1 MIQVKEVGEAMATR
15 ILVVNDTQAILDMF
29 RSILEDEGYEVI
41 LSSMPYQ
48 NISEIEQVKPDL
60 IILDIMFGDQK
71 IGWQMVQLLRMNR
84 ATASLPLMVCSA
96 AIREVRE
103 TEGYLVSQGIHVL
116 YKPFQLDDLL
126 AMVTQALAAPHHIV
140 LQINEEEGK
149 GGKRKE

>member
-1 MIQVKEVGEAMATR
+1 MATR

-60 IILDIMFGDQK
+60 IILDVMFGDQK

-84 ATASLPLMVCSA
+84 ATASMPLIVCTA

-103 TEGYLVSQGIHVL
+103 TEGYLVSQGVHVL

-126 AMVTQALAAPHHIV
+126 TMVSQALASPHHIV
-140 LQINEEEGK
+140 LQINEDEGK
-149 GGKRKE
+149 GGKRKD

>member
-1 MIQVKEVGEAMATR
+1 MATR

-29 RSILEDEGYEVI
+29 RAILEEEGYDVI

-48 NISEIEQVKPDL
+48 NIGEIEQVKPDL

-71 IGWQMVQLLRMNR
+71 MGWQMVQLLKMNR
-84 ATASLPLMVCSA
+84 TTASLPLIVCTA

-103 TEGYLVSQGIHVL
+103 TEGYLISQGVHVL

-126 AMVTQALAAPHHIV
+126 SMVEQSLKATHHIV
-140 LQINEEEGK
+140 SQMGEDEGK
-149 GGKRKE
+149 KEH

>member
-1 MIQVKEVGEAMATR
+1 MAAR

-48 NISEIEQVKPDL
+48 NIAEIEQVKPDL

-84 ATASLPLMVCSA
+84 ATASLPLIVCTA

-103 TEGYLVSQGIHVL
+103 TEGYLVSQGVNVL
-116 YKPFQLDDLL
+116 
-126 AMVTQALAAPHHIV
+126 
-140 LQINEEEGK
+140 
-149 GGKRKE
+149 

>member
-1 MIQVKEVGEAMATR
+1 MAAR

-48 NISEIEQVKPDL
+48 NIAEIEQVKPDL

-84 ATASLPLMVCSA
+84 ATASLPLIVCTA

-103 TEGYLVSQGIHVL
+103 TEGYLVSQGVHVL

-126 AMVTQALAAPHHIV
+126 AMVTQALAATHHIV
-140 LQINEEEGK
+140 SQMEVDEGK
-149 GGKRKE
+149 GGKGKD